1 MAAAARPHAVIECA
15 QRALGDSRAPVIW
28 QESHASTIVLAGA
41 RRTER
46 TSSSLPT
53 PVPPR
58 IDYKFPSGAGLLFF
72 YVKPDKT
79 ADFEAVVAR
88 LSEVLDKTEDPVRKP
103 QAANWH
109 ILRSV
114 EATPTPRS
122 TCSCSSRPSR
132 APTTIP
138 VKMLGEALPTEAQAL
153 YEQLR
158 DSVIRVERMGLGK
171 IR

>member
-1 MAAAARPHAVIECA
+1 M
-15 QRALGDSRAPVIW
+15 LFGS
-28 QESHASTIVLAGA
+28 IVLAGMLA
-41 RRTER
+41 SGWNGT
-46 TSSSLPT
+46 TPAASLPQT
-53 PVPPR
+53 SVPGASPVGA
-58 IDYKFPSGAGLLFF
+58 DYKFPSGAGLLFF

-114 EATPTPRS
+114 EATPNAAIYVFMFVPAVAGADYD
-122 TCSCSSRPSR
+122 P
-132 APTTIP
+132 IK
-138 VKMLGEALPTEAQAL
+138 VLGEALPTEAQGL
-153 YEQLR
+153 YERLR

>member
-1 MAAAARPHAVIECA
+1 ML
-15 QRALGDSRAPVIW
+15 LGPIL
-28 QESHASTIVLAGA
+28 LAGLLA
-41 RRTER
+41 AGTAQ
-46 TSSSLPT
+46 T
-53 PVPPR
+53 PPPVAQP
-58 IDYKFPSGAGLLFF
+58 DYRFPSGAGLLFF

-114 EATPTPRS
+114 EATPDAAIYVFMFVPAVAGADYD
-122 TCSCSSRPSR
+122 P
-132 APTTIP
+132 IK
-138 VKMLGEALPTEAQAL
+138 VLGEALPTEAQAL
-153 YEQLR
+153 YERLR